1 MTDSPLQ
8 FTVSHKLLRKV
19 IQSTGLGVMQVID
32 HSKIPDI
39 TYKRGDFKMFMSD
52 VMISS
57 DKNPEHNFQVEYTAS
72 RETDTLYLEVP

>member
-1 MTDSPLQ
+1 
-8 FTVSHKLLRKV
+8 
-19 IQSTGLGVMQVID
+19 MQVID

-39 TYKRGDFKMFMSD
+39 TYERGDFKMFMSD

-72 RETDTLYLEVP
+72 RETDTLYLEVPQG